1 MMLAGQKNTEDQQ
14 LSEAGGGEEGFPP
27 ILLETSEGEQ
37 LCPHLDFG
45 LLPSSTVRE

>member
-45 LLPSSTVRE
+45 LLPSRTVRE